1 MLALEREAAATI
13 ANAGPSTALR
23 FAQDDNSEKGA
34 EENRQLQG
42 PNAGPSTAVR
52 FAQDDNSEKGAEE
65 NRQLQGR
72 NAGPSTAV
80 LTIKL

>member
-1 MLALEREAAATI
+1 MLALKREAAATI

-42 PNAGPSTAVR
+42 
-52 FAQDDNSEKGAEE
+52 
-65 NRQLQGR
+65 R

>member
-42 PNAGPSTAVR
+42 
-52 FAQDDNSEKGAEE
+52 
-65 NRQLQGR
+65 R

-80 LTIKL
+80 LTMTIQGEMRKED